1 MCMYLLATK
10 RRRDSALLSE
20 LLEERRLADAR
31 DPDDHQL
38 QPRVRLRVL
47 QHGAQVADHV
57 RRLVGLDRGQGVERL
72 LEVAAVRVEV
82 PQPVGKRFAV

>member
-57 RRLVGLDRGQGVERL
+57 RRLVGLDRGQGVEGL